1 MTLLPT
7 CVDQTLRHSFEKT
20 MASELSPRSPRSVV
34 GPPPLPLL
42 TIPIAKRSK
51 RDRLGLSFRPDAID
65 GGALITALDFGSLAW
80 RSKLRPGDIVRS
92 VIIDGAEHPMEGGYQ
107 AAGLLRP
114 ATGVLRLRV
123 RRRKLSAEEVA
134 ARRIQAA
141 ARGMEVRAEQHEAN
155 LAATYI
161 QAAWRRAEAMV
172 DYADALWAAELI
184 QDVAR
189 EQLERRKRRRR
200 EAGSTKQIRAPACLD

>member
-92 VIIDGAEHPMEGGYQ
+92 VIIDGAEHPMEGGYS
-107 AAGLLRP
+107 AAKLLRP
-114 ATGVLRLRV
+114 ACGVIRLRV
-123 RRRKLSAEEVA
+123 RRRKPTRDEAA
-134 ARRIQAA
+134 ARRIQSVL
-141 ARGMEVRAEQHEAN
+141 RGMCVRTDLHVRT
-155 LAATYI
+155 LAAEHI
-161 QAAWRRAEAMV
+161 QGTWRRASAMANL
-172 DYADALWAAELI
+172 ADALWAVDVI
-184 QDVAR
+184 QTAAFLYV
-189 EQLERRKRRRR
+189 ERKRRVRASVRR
-200 EAGSTKQIRAPACLD
+200 PIRSPPRLE